1 MGCSLKWEVLQV
13 CCIEMQMRSNKLRM
27 KSTHWPLV
35 VYSPILKIHSP
46 LARKTKIFCKAWS
59 YPEKKHS
66 STCSITTSFWRWN
79 SLPSPPS
86 HLVAFGFWE
95 HWAWRKRGG
104 ELAANFP
111 INLGSMKPPHVRNRA
126 RTRKHGIFKITDT
139 YLFKWNVSKHYWD
152 QNTLLPT
159 SSMGSAGNGPW
170 NDPIL
175 LKGRCLKIDWIAEP
189 QQTFQSSDCFEAFS
203 RSDLQRKDLTEQY
216 SLPSGPKI

>member
-46 LARKTKIFCKAWS
+46 LARKTIIFCKAWS

-66 STCSITTSFWRWN
+66 STCSITTSFWKE
-79 SLPSPPS
+79 LSPFQVPPRRVR
-86 HLVAFGFWE
+86 L
-95 HWAWRKRGG
+95 
-104 ELAANFP
+104 
-111 INLGSMKPPHVRNRA
+111 LGSTEPGFSGVFVATTINFFGQFEPHVRNRA
-126 RTRKHGIFKITDT
+126 SSETWQIKITDT